1 MADVFVSY
9 KKEDSQVAERVVTAL
24 EAEGFS
30 VWWDDSLTPKTAWD
44 ADLERE
50 IAAAATIVVLWT
62 PRSVGSEWVRTE
74 AHYGQDRGKL
84 IPVMV
89 EECAIP
95 LAFMLRQTVSLKT
108 WRGDRSDRNWRKLLT
123 WIADLASTKPGN
135 ANIPQA
141 LGAAQ
146 PNRFRDAIGHLPSG
160 DPIVEGAFVNASTP
174 AGTAFRDGENTPV
187 MRIVPKGA
195 FLLGSPPSDPDHSAV
210 EEPRKRIEIPSPF
223 AIGIF
228 PVLVSEYEAL
238 MGTLPK
244 AAAQPTASRGL
255 FGLFKHP
262 TSVPTV
268 APLSLDSSA
277 PVNDVS
283 YDEAAAFVSRLSA
296 ATGEPYR
303 LPSETEW
310 EYACRAGSQ
319 NRYSFGDTIDAS
331 KAAFGAD
338 AGPVVAGSFPPN
350 SFGLYDMH
358 GNVREWTED
367 LWHEF
372 L

>member
-1 MADVFVSY
+1 
-9 KKEDSQVAERVVTAL
+9 
-24 EAEGFS
+24 
-30 VWWDDSLTPKTAWD
+30 
-44 ADLERE
+44 
-50 IAAAATIVVLWT
+50 
-62 PRSVGSEWVRTE
+62 
-74 AHYGQDRGKL
+74 
-84 IPVMV
+84 
-89 EECAIP
+89 
-95 LAFMLRQTVSLKT
+95 
-108 WRGDRSDRNWRKLLT
+108 
-123 WIADLASTKPGN
+123 
-135 ANIPQA
+135 
-141 LGAAQ
+141 
-146 PNRFRDAIGHLPSG
+146 
-160 DPIVEGAFVNASTP
+160 
-174 AGTAFRDGENTPV
+174 

-268 APLSLDSSA
+268 APLSLDLSA

-350 SFGLYDMH
+350 SFGLLRHARQCPRMDRGSLARVSPTKRHRMVAQPPW
-358 GNVREWTED
+358 GTAQCALCAVAGGATVRRFCGRRRAWGRLSRVVTTQSAFVLCGCWAELLKQTCLQPRD
-367 LWHEF
+367 NFGMGDCLF
-372 L
+372 GILVNSRQRSISVTFGAKRKCASR